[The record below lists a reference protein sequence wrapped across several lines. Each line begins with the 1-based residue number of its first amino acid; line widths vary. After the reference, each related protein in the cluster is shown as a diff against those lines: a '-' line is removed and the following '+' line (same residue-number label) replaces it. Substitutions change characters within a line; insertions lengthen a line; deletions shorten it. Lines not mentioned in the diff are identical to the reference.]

1 MNKTKKK
8 SKKKIFIILAV
19 LVIAAIFIVPKFLG
33 NAKTAKVET
42 VSYLYEKPEKRT
54 VGTNLTSTG
63 TLESKDSYSVTSL
76 VSGKILSA
84 DFEEGQNVEKDTVLY
99 KVDDS
104 DAKNSLEK
112 LNNSLIKAE
121 KSHSRLIESLD
132 DLKIKTTEAG
142 QLIELNVK
150 KGDIISAGTFIGT
163 VRNSKQMLIKVPFL
177 SDAANSFKVGD
188 AAKVVVSD
196 TYETIDGKVKEIKN
210 VEEVLSGHR
219 LIKYVVIEVENPGA
233 IAKGDTAT
241 VNVNDITCVENGS
254 FEYKSEYQLLAK
266 QSGEVE
272 SIYYSEGDDIADKST
287 VVKLNSDSLSDNID
301 SSQSAI
307 DDIKLSI
314 DSQKDILDNYTI
326 KSPISGTVIEKNYKV
341 DDKANQTKA
350 LCTIFD
356 MSYLKTTMNIDENDI
371 YKVKVGQKV
380 KISASALE
388 GHEFTGIV
396 TKVNINGSTNN
407 NITTYPVSVRIDEKG
422 ELLPGM
428 NITASI
434 ELTKSE
440 DTISVPISAIVRGNY
455 VLVKDADPSHNE
467 ADMTSPLEGYVYKT
481 VTVGLTDENYTEILS
496 GLTLDDEIAYEAVQ
510 TMSFEDMM
518 RNQGEQEGQ
527 VIY

>member
-8 SKKKIFIILAV
+8 SKKKIFIVLAV
-19 LVIAAIFIVPKFLG
+19 LVILTVLIVPKFLG
-33 NAKTAKVET
+33 NTQTTKIDE
-42 VSYLYEKPEKRT
+42 VSYLYENPQKRT

-76 VSGKILSA
+76 VAGKILTA
-84 DFEEGQNVEKDTVLY
+84 DFEEGQDVDKDTVLY
-99 KVDDS
+99 KLDDS
-104 DAKNSLEK
+104 DARNSLEK

-132 DLKIKTTEAG
+132 DLKIKTTDQG
-142 QLIELNVK
+142 QLVELNVK
-150 KGDIISAGTFIGT
+150 KGDEISPGTLVCKI
-163 VRNSKQMLIKVPFL
+163 RNSKQMTIKVPFL
-177 SDAANSFKVGD
+177 SETVKSFKLGD
-188 AAKVVVSD
+188 SASVVIAD
-196 TYETIDGKVKEIKN
+196 TYEKIDGKISEIKN
-210 VEEVLSGHR
+210 VEEVLPGHR
-219 LIKYVVIEVENPGA
+219 LVKYVVIEVSNPGA
-233 IAKGDTAT
+233 IAKGDIAT
-241 VNVNDITCVENGS
+241 VSINDVACVENGE
-254 FEYKSEYQLLAK
+254 FDYKSEYQISAK
-266 QSGEVE
+266 QAGKVE
-272 SIYYSEGDDIADKST
+272 SIYFEEGDQLSADAK
-287 VVKLNSDSLSDNID
+287 VVQLSSETLSDSID

-341 DDKANQTKA
+341 DDKANQTNV

-380 KISASALE
+380 KITATALE
-388 GHEFTGIV
+388 GQEFTGVV
-396 TKVNINGSTNN
+396 TKVNINGKTNN
-407 NITTYPVSVRIDEKG
+407 SITTYPVSVRIDEKG

-440 DTISVPISAIVRGNY
+440 NTISVPISAVVRGNY

-467 ADMTSPLEGYVYKT
+467 AEMESPLIGYVYRK
-481 VTVGLTDENYTEILS
+481 VTVGLTDENYTEILD
-496 GLTLDDEIAYEAVQ
+496 GLSEEDEIAYEAV
-510 TMSFEDMM
+510 TSMSFEEMM
-518 RNQGEQEGQ
+518 KNQGDDEGM
-527 VIY
+527 VMY